1 MSNPVL
7 EEKLCLLENWL
18 EEDPDDVA
26 LAQKHEEYEGLLE
39 EVEILGKKM
48 RKTIKLLSKNDPSK
62 EKLERKKD
70 QYEREFQDIVLYVQN
85 DPFFQNQ
92 EELPPSSLLG
102 KPLEMVMEMPGLE
115 ESIASMDFNNSQN
128 DLRGG
133 NLEEIRQSV
142 HTLQKK
148 LKKVE
153 AMLETASFKEA
164 KKLQKKRDQ
173 YIEEI
178 RQEQSK
184 LARIQEK
191 LDNSRSNLRDGP
203 DERRKREDLLESQL
217 ELEDDMEDQEL
228 SQDASCDMS
237 DVQEAA
243 MRGKALL
250 DKEQEDTQEE
260 EEDELPQQSRKK
272 KHSKE
277 YKTLKKKL
285 EKINSLIAGSSNPK
299 EQKKL
304 QKKRNDYASQLDL
317 LGEND
322 DGDDN
327 GVFGDS
333 HSSMG
338 SKSLQ
343 LSVDTEL
350 IDDEH
355 DELEHTELRDDSPR
369 AGKKHTKEY
378 KTLKKKLAKIDQM
391 IAESECNSKEQK
403 KLQKKRNGY
412 VSQLESLGEG
422 EGFGDSHSSLGS
434 KSLQLSV
441 DTELIDDE
449 HDELTHPQD
458 NFQEHT
464 ELRDDSPRAGK
475 KHTKEYKT
483 LKKKLAK
490 IDQMIAESE
499 CNSKE
504 QKKLQK
510 KRNGYVSQLESLGEG
525 EGFGDSHSSLGS
537 KSLQLSVDTELID
550 DEHDELTHPQDNFQ
564 EHTELRDDS
573 PRAGKK
579 HTKEYKTLKKKMAK
593 IDQMIAESEWNSM
606 EQKKLQKKRNG
617 YVSQLESLGEG
628 EGEGEG
634 FGDSHSSMGSASI
647 SLSVEPN
654 ESEMLRIKEE
664 RLKEIRWLEAKQER
678 LQTEMEEERR
688 RMAKEA
694 GFVDDN
700 IDSERSDS
708 DEESYDSGDEEQARL
723 EEEDRLAEICRLE
736 EQQRILLEEEAER
749 QAEICRLE
757 EGNRQKKKEEDAK
770 TRSAPTEKHNRDDK
784 LLRKKLKKA
793 QQMIEEA
800 AASKGTESKEYKKLY
815 KKAAEYASELGETL
829 SENNFC
835 KSILRVH
842 TDCKR
847 SHCSSKPIKDV
858 YTLYLSLI
866 SHLSTN
872 KQISIAKEPM
882 KNRKKAIGKLNSTN

>member
-115 ESIASMDFNNSQN
+115 ESIASMDYNNSQN

-483 LKKKLAK
+483 LKKKMAK

-499 CNSKE
+499 C
-504 QKKLQK
+504 
-510 KRNGYVSQLESLGEG
+510 
-525 EGFGDSHSSLGS
+525 
-537 KSLQLSVDTELID
+537 
-550 DEHDELTHPQDNFQ
+550 
-564 EHTELRDDS
+564 
-573 PRAGKK
+573 
-579 HTKEYKTLKKKMAK
+579 
-593 IDQMIAESEWNSM
+593 NSM

-700 IDSERSDS
+700 IDSERSES

-793 QQMIEEA
+793 QQMMEEA